1 MPQGKTFVNG
11 TIGSLVTT
19 ISYLVPVLNLFAPV
33 FGGVMAGYLQK
44 EGAVGGMK
52 VGVVKGF
59 IMVAPGVILG
69 TIAAG
74 ILADIP
80 VIGGALASSLVA
92 IIFVIVLHSL
102 ALGWLGGLIGGA
114 IAGEPTQK
122 NTSTSNQSPTSQDR
136 DSSSVPSQD
145 SQSDRDSSTPNSVT
159 ERSNQRQDEHIPSEQ
174 SAEPSRSN
182 TTSSSRREV
191 GSQTAHDHNPH
202 PGHTQPEQS
211 QPDNQRRTSRQTF
224 IDQDGFEKL
233 AEKLGTDNDPQS
245 VTSAVEDLVEAFD
258 TVVHSVDN
266 PTKYG
271 IRRSETVIERS
282 TRLAEAIRRD
292 ELELSGEATT
302 PDFTDSLQ
310 ELRNAVRQTRQRN
323 TVDGNVA
330 SQLLEDLD
338 SLDNREEDQL
348 RLTLTDAVAQL
359 EQYQQFQT
367 TLNSISLHQ
376 EPHQLGDE
384 LTRAFDNFNS
394 ENVQKLTEVGT
405 TLQSTA
411 DDARSHREDY
421 EQLLDVAET
430 ICDSAKAQT
439 AISVEARD
447 TQQAVNQLVTEL
459 ERGSVWFADD
469 TTGISEVAI
478 SVQSKGKAE
487 SKPAREFLQALQN
500 THSLPNNQLEETIM
514 DAVEA
519 IDQTETITT
528 RLDGVDPDSLVHT
541 IDRLQSNIDRQN
553 HDLVAPLIKRLE
565 DLKQTAQRANDSDL
579 MTLYAARQE
588 LRYYDRTLIPQLSA
602 PEETVEEVQ
611 ALDKRINTV
620 NDRRTRMRQSYPS
633 EYPDCDH
640 TIPIYFFDL
649 VTTLLEAATEL
660 QRQGDQKQ
668 AAGVVNAAGQTLDW
682 IEGLYE
688 THSYFVL
695 LKELR
700 G

>member
-1 MPQGKTFVNG
+1 MPQGRTFVNG
-11 TIGSLVTT
+11 AIGSLVTM

-59 IMVAPGVILG
+59 IMVAPGIVLG

-80 VIGGALASSLVA
+80 VIGGALASSLAA

-114 IAGEPTQK
+114 IAGKPSQK
-122 NTSTSNQSPTSQDR
+122 NRSTSSQSTTSQDR
-136 DSSSVPSQD
+136 DSSSVSSQD
-145 SQSDRDSSTPNSVT
+145 SQADQDSPTPNSGT
-159 ERSNQRQDEHIPSEQ
+159 QRSNQRQDEHSPSAQ

-182 TTSSSRREV
+182 TTNSSRREV
-191 GSQTAHDHNPH
+191 DSQTAHDPNP
-202 PGHTQPEQS
+202 QPEHT
-211 QPDNQRRTSRQTF
+211 QPDNQQQASRQTF
-224 IDQDGFEKL
+224 TDQDSFGKL
-233 AEKLGTDNDPQS
+233 AEKLGTDDDPQS

-258 TVVHSVDN
+258 TVVHSVDQ

-271 IRRSETVIERS
+271 IRRSDTVVERS
-282 TRLAEAIRRD
+282 SRVAEAIRRD

-302 PDFTDSLQ
+302 PDSTDSLQ
-310 ELRNAVRQTRQRN
+310 KLRNVIRQTRQRN
-323 TVDGNVA
+323 TVDGNVT
-330 SQLLEDLD
+330 SQLLDDLD
-338 SLDNREEDQL
+338 SLNNREEDQL
-348 RLTLTDAVAQL
+348 RITLTDAVAQL
-359 EQYQQFQT
+359 EQYQQLQT
-367 TLNSISLHQ
+367 TLNSVSLHQ

-384 LTRAFDNFNS
+384 LARTFDNFDS
-394 ENVQKLTEVGT
+394 ENVRKLAEVGR

-411 DDARSHREDY
+411 DDVRSHREDY
-421 EQLLDVAET
+421 EQLLDVTET
-430 ICDSAKAQT
+430 ICNSAKAQT

-447 TQQAVNQLVTEL
+447 TQRAVNQLATEL
-459 ERGSVWFADD
+459 DRGSVWFADD

-528 RLDGVDPDSLVHT
+528 RLEGVDPESLVHT
-541 IDRLQSNIDRQN
+541 IDRLQSNIDRQDHN
-553 HDLVAPLIKRLE
+553 LVAPLTERLE

-602 PEETVEEVQ
+602 PQETVEEVQ
-611 ALDKRINTV
+611 GLDKRINTV

-649 VTTLLEAATEL
+649 VSTLLEEATEL
-660 QRQGDQKQ
+660 QRQGDQEQ
-668 AAGVVNAAGQTLDW
+668 AAGVVDAAEQTLDW